1 MPAIEIRPVNEDDLP
16 VLATIEHSVK
26 SDSAWQIDISTGENI
41 VAVNFREIRLP
52 RAVSVE
58 YPHAVSD
65 LVSNWQNRVLF
76 LVGVV
81 NGRQVSYI
89 SLRDGLSA
97 HTLWVTDLVV
107 SLQVRRKG
115 IASALILS
123 AEEWARKQGYRRLVL
138 EAQSNN
144 LPAIRLAE
152 KLGFEFCGYQD
163 LYYNNRDIALFFAQL
178 LR

>member
-1 MPAIEIRPVNEDDLP
+1 MPAIEIRPVNADDLP
-16 VLATIEHSVK
+16 VLVAIEHCIK
-26 SDSAWQIDISTGENI
+26 SDLVWQVEMSTGENT

-52 RAVSVE
+52 RAVTVE
-58 YPHAVSD
+58 YPHPVSE
-65 LVSNWQNRVLF
+65 LVSSWQNRVLF

-81 NGRQVSYI
+81 DGRQVSYI

-107 SLQVRRKG
+107 APQVRRKG
-115 IASALILS
+115 VASALILS

-138 EAQSNN
+138 EAQSKN

>member
-1 MPAIEIRPVNEDDLP
+1 MKI
-16 VLATIEHSVK
+16 
-26 SDSAWQIDISTGENI
+26 I

-58 YPHAVSD
+58 YPHATSE
-65 LVSNWQNRVLF
+65 LASNWQNRVLF

-81 NGRQVSYI
+81 DGRQVSYI

-97 HTLWVTDLVV
+97 HSLWVTDLVV

-144 LPAIRLAE
+144 LPAIRLAQ